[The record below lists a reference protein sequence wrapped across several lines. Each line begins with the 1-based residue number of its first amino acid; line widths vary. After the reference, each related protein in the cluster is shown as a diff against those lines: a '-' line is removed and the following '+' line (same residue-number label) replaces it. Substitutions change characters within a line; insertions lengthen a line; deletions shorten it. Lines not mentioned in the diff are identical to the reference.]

1 MRVVFGNGAERPMTR
16 ASTANGRATYTF
28 SSRSVPTFASAVVRS
43 YIDGVLVPGP
53 VVSSTNVQPG

>member
-1 MRVVFGNGAERPMTR
+1 MTR

-53 VVSSTNVQPG
+53 VVSSSNVQPG